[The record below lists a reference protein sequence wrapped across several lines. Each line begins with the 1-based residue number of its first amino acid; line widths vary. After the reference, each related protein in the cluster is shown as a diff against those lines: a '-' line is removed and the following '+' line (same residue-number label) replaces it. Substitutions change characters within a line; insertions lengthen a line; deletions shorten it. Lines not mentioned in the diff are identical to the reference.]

1 MFMNVCLPNS
11 VLSIPVMCSIKGVLN
26 RTSVLTLLLLGACFS
41 LVAQQVVSG
50 RVTSGD
56 SAVANATVRV
66 KNASAA
72 SQTSND
78 GTFSLPAPPGSTL
91 IVSHVS
97 FISQEVKVTGNAINV
112 QLEPS
117 AAQSM
122 KEVVIVG
129 YGTQRRSDVTGA
141 VASVDKKRLENLPNT
156 NFAQALQASVPGLS
170 IDQNSGGAEGN
181 NNTIRIRGRNSI
193 TAATSPLIILD
204 GVPYSGS
211 ISDINP
217 PDIESINVLKD
228 ASSAA
233 IYGSRG
239 ANGVIILTTKKGS
252 RGEPV
257 ISYNGF
263 YGVQNISNLPK
274 ALSPEEFYAYKNTRE
289 PGSVTT
295 SEQAVYDSKIFPDW
309 IDLVTRQGS
318 KMQHTLGVNG
328 GGEKFKYYVSGTYLN
343 VKGVAVNDDFKR
355 LSSRINLEANI
366 KSWLT
371 LGSNTQLSYNDRSGL
386 PATFADYQGAFRFN
400 PLTTAFN
407 ADGTPTI
414 YPWPQDLFFA
424 NPLAPTLASN
434 TDETYKIISNN
445 YVNIEIPFIKGL
457 SYRVNTGIEYT
468 TRAQNT
474 YFGSD
479 TRTGLQAKGD
489 LTIINSTNKNFLVEN
504 IVNYNV
510 SLKRHTFAFTGL
522 YSMQNEIGRTDNLDA
537 TGFPNDVLT
546 FYQANVASSIRPSAG
561 YNKETLI
568 SQMARL
574 NYSYNSKY
582 LLTFTA
588 RRDGFSGFGAN
599 NKYAFFPS
607 VAAAWNISSEDF
619 MNNSKAISN
628 LKLRVSYGS
637 NGNQGVSAYNT
648 LARLSTR
655 SYVDGA
661 TTLPGYIPTSL
672 GNPGLKWETTV
683 GANVGVDFTLF
694 NGRIDGSLDAY
705 QKNTHDLLLSREI
718 SSVHGVS
725 RVLQNIGKT
734 SNKGLELGVNSINIQ
749 NSDFVW
755 STNLSISGN
764 RNKITD
770 VYGDGKS
777 DTLNQYFIGQPIDV
791 NYSYKYA
798 GVWQLTDDLSKAP
811 PGTKAGFAKVV
822 DVNGDLRITPSA
834 DRMII
839 GSRQPDFI
847 YGIGNSFTYKNIS
860 LYAFVQGVKGT
871 SRVNALIS
879 DNVQNGVRNNT
890 FSKNYWTPTNPT
902 NDYYANV
909 LGANVFG
916 ANIYESDSYARLK
929 DLSLSYNFPSKILS
943 QLKIS
948 RLKVFANARNLV
960 TITKWTG
967 LDPELNS
974 QDDIPL
980 QKEFILGLNISL

>member
-1 MFMNVCLPNS
+1 MTICLSHCRFIMSRMFTYPH
-11 VLSIPVMCSIKGVLN
+11 
-26 RTSVLTLLLLGACFS
+26 LLKQGSFLIFFLLGICLS
-41 LVAQQVVSG
+41 LVAQPTVSG
-50 RVTSGD
+50 RVISID
-56 SAVANATVRV
+56 SAVANATVQV
-66 KNASAA
+66 KNTSIAVQTDFNGAFSIPASPAA
-72 SQTSND
+72 
-78 GTFSLPAPPGSTL
+78 TL
-91 IVSHVS
+91 IISHIG
-97 FISQEVKVTGNAINV
+97 FISKEVKVTGKAINV

-117 AAQSM
+117 VAQAM
-122 KEVVIVG
+122 KEVVVVG
-129 YGTQRRSDVTGA
+129 YGSQKRSDVTGA

-193 TAATSPLIILD
+193 TAATTPLIILD

-252 RGEPV
+252 RGQPV

-263 YGVQNISNLPK
+263 YGLQDISNLPK
-274 ALSPEEFYAYKNTRE
+274 ALTPEEFYQYKTTRE
-289 PGSVTT
+289 PGSITT

-309 IDLVTRQGS
+309 VDLVTRQGT

-328 GGEKFKYYVSGTYLN
+328 GGEKFKYYVSGTYLD

-355 LSSRINLEANI
+355 LSTRINLEANI
-366 KSWLT
+366 KKWLT
-371 LGSNTQLSYNDRSGL
+371 LGSNTQLAYNDRGGLSG
-386 PATFADYQGAFRFN
+386 TFGDYQGAFRFN

-414 YPWPQDLFFA
+414 YPWPQDLFFP
-424 NPLAPTLASN
+424 NPLAPTLANN
-434 TDETYKIISNN
+434 TDETYKIITNN
-445 YVNIEIPFIKGL
+445 YLNVDIPFVKGL
-457 SYRVNTGIEYT
+457 SYRINTGIEFT

-474 YFGSD
+474 YFGSN
-479 TRTGLQAKGD
+479 TRTGLQARGD
-489 LTIINSTNKNFLVEN
+489 LSMSNSTNKNILVEN
-504 IVNYNV
+504 IVNYNR
-510 SLKRHTFAFTGL
+510 SIGEHSFAFTGL
-522 YSMQNEIGRTDNLDA
+522 YSLQNETGITNNLDA

-561 YNKETLI
+561 YSKETLL

-574 NYSYNSKY
+574 NYAYNSKY

-619 MNNSKAISN
+619 MNKSKVISN
-628 LKLRVSYGS
+628 LKLRASYGS
-637 NGNQGVSAYNT
+637 NGNQAVNAYNT

-655 SYVDGA
+655 SYIDGA

-672 GNPGLKWETTV
+672 GNPDLKWETTV
-683 GANVGVDFTLF
+683 GFNAGIDFTLF
-694 NGRIDGSLDAY
+694 SGRIEGSLDGY
-705 QKNTHDLLLSREI
+705 SKNTHDLLLSREI
-718 SSVHGVS
+718 SPVHGVS

-734 SNKGLELGVNSINIQ
+734 SNKGLELGINSINVQ
-749 NSDFVW
+749 TASFVW
-755 STNLSISGN
+755 STNFSISGN
-764 RNKITD
+764 RNSIED

-791 NYSYKYA
+791 NFSYKYG
-798 GVWQLTDDLSKAP
+798 GVWQLTDDLVKAP
-811 PGTKAGFAKVV
+811 AGTKAGYAKVV
-822 DVNGDLRITPSA
+822 DVNGDGKITPSA

-839 GSRQPDFI
+839 GSRQPNFI
-847 YGIGNSFTYKNIS
+847 YGIGNSFTYKNFS
-860 LYAFVQGVKGT
+860 LYAFVQGVQGT

-890 FSKNYWTPTNPT
+890 FYKNYWTPTNPT

-929 DLSLSYNFPSKILS
+929 DLSLSYNFPSKLLS
-943 QLKIS
+943 RLKLS
-948 RLKVFANARNLV
+948 RLKVYANARNLL

-974 QDDIPL
+974 QEDIPL
-980 QKEFILGLNISL
+980 QREFIFGLNISL